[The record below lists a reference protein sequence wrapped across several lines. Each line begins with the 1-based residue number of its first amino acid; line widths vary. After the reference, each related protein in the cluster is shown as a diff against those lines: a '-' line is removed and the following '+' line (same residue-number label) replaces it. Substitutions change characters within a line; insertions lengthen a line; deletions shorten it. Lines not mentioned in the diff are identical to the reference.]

1 MQCQYIPFLLIFF
14 PTSTAKNIVRYITWD
29 YRTLKPSEYIILSTI
44 RSSSF
49 WSSPFLVFVEEWD
62 PEFQRPPHTRV
73 WRSGTGGLSMC
84 RHTVAGSYFLWNKSE
99 RNTYHTHWTNYVY
112 YVIEAYFSS
121 YVDMRLIYVIMQH
134 DYVNLIIGDLRW
146 HGTLFNT
153 FLKSSKSI
161 TFDPKLHV

>member
-14 PTSTAKNIVRYITWD
+14 SISTAKNIVRYITWV
-29 YRTLKPSEYIILSTI
+29 YSTLKHPIYDSIFVVLIL
-44 RSSSF
+44 
-49 WSSPFLVFVEEWD
+49 VEEWD
-62 PEFQRPPHTRV
+62 PEFQRPPHSRV

-84 RHTVAGSYFLWNKSE
+84 RHTVAGSCFLWNKSE
-99 RNTYHTHWTNYVY
+99 RNTYHTHWTHYVY

-146 HGTLFNT
+146 HGTH
-153 FLKSSKSI
+153 SI
-161 TFDPKLHV
+161 RF